1 MTRILRYAGA
11 SLANLSQNSAHS
23 YAANYALSYYAG
35 AAVYSFI
42 PKNACSTMRY
52 SLALANGAIE
62 GPEQFNWIHANN
74 NTFRASLRE
83 LARAEYAF
91 VILRDPFLRLASC
104 FLDKIVDQ
112 THVAIK
118 LRELANYG
126 RQPYDFTFRQF
137 VELLRTH
144 LRADEHWRPQI
155 DFLVYKTY
163 DDAFAFEAFPS
174 AVKTLKKK
182 VGLVVQDARPLTRHG
197 TDQYAAIES
206 EDCVADVPAFD
217 LLATKRL
224 GKAPRLVHFYD
235 RELVGQVAALYAGDL
250 ALYRDWTGRSPVF

>member
-11 SLANLSQNSAHS
+11 SIAGLSQNSAHG
-23 YAANYALSYYAG
+23 YAANYALSFYAG
-35 AAVYSFI
+35 DAVYSFI

-112 THVAIK
+112 THVAFK
-118 LRELANYG
+118 LRELTNYAQ
-126 RQPYDFTFRQF
+126 QPHDFTFRQF
-137 VELLRTH
+137 VALLRTY

-163 DDAFAFEAFPS
+163 DDVFAFEAFPS

-182 VGLVVQDARPLTRHG
+182 IGFVVRDARALTRHG
-197 TDQYAAIES
+197 TDQYAAAES
-206 EDCVADVPAFD
+206 EDCVANLAAFD
-217 LLATKRL
+217 LLAMKRA
-224 GKAPRLVHFYD
+224 GKAPPLLRFYD
-235 RELVGQVAALYAGDL
+235 HELAGEVAALYADDL
-250 ALYRDWTGRSPVF
+250 ALYRDWTGRKPVF